1 MQVLTFDEFIEKN
14 HILFYTKEK
23 NTATK
28 DYIEFHDEACAVQL
42 ND

>member
-1 MQVLTFDEFIEKN
+1 MFIVNNMYREGTLLISKR
-14 HILFYTKEK
+14 K

-28 DYIEFHDEACAVQL
+28 DYIEFHDEACAVQY